1 MRLDPIR
8 VLVTGG
14 AGFIGSALCER
25 LLRDGLEVICVD
37 NFVTG
42 RAANIAHLLAVP
54 GFRLVTHD
62 VIEPLDLPGPLHEI
76 FHLASPASPVDYQ
89 RLPLETLRVGSAG
102 TDNMLALARAKNAR
116 FLLASTSEVYGD
128 PLEHPQREAYLG
140 NVNTVG
146 PRSVYDEAKR
156 YAEAI
161 TAAYHRTYGTD
172 TAIARI
178 FNTFGPRMRLNDGR
192 VVPNFIAQALAGK
205 PFSVNGTGKQTRS
218 LCYVDDMV
226 EALLSLMRSPHHGPV
241 NLGSTEEM
249 AVLDIAGLIAD
260 QTGNPLRFVYA
271 PLGQDDPEKRRPDT
285 ALAHRLLG
293 WSPAIGIP
301 DGIARTISWFR
312 TDLGRTS

>member
-1 MRLDPIR
+1 MRLDPTR

-14 AGFIGSALCER
+14 AGFIGSTLCDR
-25 LLRDGLEVICVD
+25 LLRDGCHVVCAD
-37 NFVTG
+37 NFSTG
-42 RAANIAHLLAVP
+42 REANIAHLRAAP
-54 GFRLVTHD
+54 GFQLITAD
-62 VIEPLDLPGPLHEI
+62 VAEPLDVPGPIHEI

-89 RLPLETLRVGSAG
+89 RLPLETLRAGSAG
-102 TDNMLALARAKNAR
+102 TDNVLALARAKNAR

-128 PLEHPQREAYLG
+128 PLEHPQPESYLG

-156 YAEAI
+156 YAEAL
-161 TAAYHRTYGTD
+161 TVAYHRTYGTD
-172 TAIARI
+172 VAIARI
-178 FNTFGPRMRLNDGR
+178 FNTFGPRMRLDDGR
-192 VVPNFIAQALAGK
+192 VVPSFIAQALAGR
-205 PFSVNGTGKQTRS
+205 PFSINGTGKQTRS

-226 EALLSLMRSPHHGPV
+226 DALLSLMRSPHRGPV
-241 NLGSTEEM
+241 NLGSTDEM

-285 ALAHRLLG
+285 RLAHRLLG

-301 DGIARTISWFR
+301 EGIARTISWFR
-312 TDLGRTS
+312 ADLEGSR